1 MTAVQDSQQE
11 DRGLLPKNPKP
22 PNPTKLQRENAVR
35 MDYQGVGPFWKG
47 FSISASLRKTDN

>member
-11 DRGLLPKNPKP
+11 DRGLFPKNQKP

-35 MDYQGVGPFWKG
+35 MDSQGVGLFWKG
-47 FSISASLRKTDN
+47 FSISAKESEKN